1 LDIPKYSTVRK
12 LKNNSAKKEKSKHLS
27 SNNDNQNKTKAVTG
41 KELDQLEELSIR
53 LDTLIE
59 LLSRKGI
66 VSKREYTS
74 NVMMRLH
81 EVSKAKAFEGLD
93 EEI

>member
-1 LDIPKYSTVRK
+1 
-12 LKNNSAKKEKSKHLS
+12 LKNNSKREKSEHFS
-27 SNNDNQNKTKAVTG
+27 SDDDLGKSKVVTG
-41 KELDQLEELSIR
+41 KELDQLEELSVR

-59 LLSRKGI
+59 LLSEKGI
-66 VSKREYTS
+66 VSKKEYTS

-81 EVSKAKAFEGLD
+81 ETSKAKGFEELD